1 MKNFLILP
9 SLIMLL
15 IIATGCSDQS
25 NGSDNQSNGSSD
37 QSTSKTDPV
46 KTASASQSRG
56 NSEMPMSSAETVADK
71 LEVYYFHSNA
81 RCVSCRTIGQ
91 YVKETME
98 QSYSQQIAEGKIDY
112 REINVEESENFDI
125 ASKFRASGSSLK
137 INKIIGEQDNIE
149 EDKMVWRLMGDED
162 KFKSYLITKIDSYL
176 GL

>member
-1 MKNFLILP
+1 MKKFLILP
-9 SLIMLL
+9 FFIFLL
-15 IIATGCSDQS
+15 IVATACS
-25 NGSDNQSNGSSD
+25 NQTSEVSD
-37 QSTSKTDPV
+37 QSTSKTQPT
-46 KTASASQSRG
+46 KTASASQAG
-56 NSEMPMSSAETVADK
+56 TNNDFPMSSAETVADK
-71 LEVYYFHSNA
+71 LEVYYFHSAA
-81 RCVSCRTIGQ
+81 RCNSCKTIGR

-98 QSYSQQIAEGKIDY
+98 KNYGQQIAEGKINY
-112 REINVEESENFDI
+112 REINVEEPENFDI